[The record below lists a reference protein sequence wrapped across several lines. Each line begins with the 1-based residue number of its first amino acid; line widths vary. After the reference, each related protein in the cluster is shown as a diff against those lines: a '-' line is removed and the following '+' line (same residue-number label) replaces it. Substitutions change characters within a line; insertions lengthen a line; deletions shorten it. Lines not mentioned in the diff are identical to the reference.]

1 MLREEMLRVVSRLL
15 VLIFLV
21 LGYSSVLFAQD
32 FPSRPVTMVI
42 TLTPGDATDVAARA
56 IGDELSKVLKVPVI
70 PLNKPG
76 AATVTGTEFVVN
88 SKKDGYTILFAT
100 AALISSS
107 VLQPDTVS
115 YDLFTSLTPLGLV
128 TQNPFPMVV
137 RSDAPYKNF
146 REMVEYAKKNQGKI
160 RCSTMGL
167 GSVGHFD
174 VEIVNSATGAGIEMV
189 PFKGA
194 TPAIT
199 ALIGGHVEATAVSI
213 GSSISHMRSG
223 AVKAM
228 LTSVRVSEFADV
240 PTLRELGYPQDLLGV
255 WFAFFAPSGI
265 PSDVKAALVSA
276 VGKVAKDP
284 SVGSKLANLGM
295 VQDFESPDKLLER
308 MRVEYKIVKEIAKKS
323 GMIK

>member
-1 MLREEMLRVVSRLL
+1 MLRIVSMLF

-21 LGYSSVLFAQD
+21 LGYTSGPIAQG
-32 FPSRPVTMVI
+32 FPYRPI
-42 TLTPGDATDVAARA
+42 TLVIPMAPGDATDVAARA
-56 IGDELSKVLKVPVI
+56 MADELSKLLKVPVI

-76 AATVTGTEFVVN
+76 AGTVAGNDFVVH

-107 VLQPDTVS
+107 VLQPETVS
-115 YDLFTSLTPLGLV
+115 YDLFNDLTPLSLV
-128 TQNPFPMVV
+128 TQNPFPMVI

-146 REMVEYAKKNQGKI
+146 RGMVEYAKKNPGMI
-160 RCSTMGL
+160 RCSTMGV

-199 ALIGGHVEATAVSI
+199 ALLGGHVEATAVSI
-213 GSSISHMRSG
+213 GSCISQMRSG
-223 AVKAM
+223 AVKAI
-228 LTSVRVSEFADV
+228 LTSVKVSEFSDA
-240 PTLRELGYPQDLLGV
+240 PTLKELGYPQDLLGV

-265 PSDVKAALVSA
+265 PSDAKATLVSA
-276 VGKVAKDP
+276 VEKVAKDP
-284 SVGSKLANLGM
+284 SVASKLANLGM
-295 VQDFESPDKLLER
+295 VQDFEPPEKLLER
-308 MRVEYKIVKEIAKKS
+308 MRAEYKIVKEIAKKS

>member
-1 MLREEMLRVVSRLL
+1 MLRIVSMLF
-15 VLIFLV
+15 VLTFLALAV
-21 LGYSSVLFAQD
+21 PSQPLAQG
-32 FPSRPVTMVI
+32 FPGRPI
-42 TLTPGDATDVAARA
+42 TLVIPMAPGDATDVAARA
-56 IGDELSKVLKVPVI
+56 MADELSKLLKVPII

-76 AATVTGTEFVVN
+76 AGTVAGNDFVVH

-100 AALISSS
+100 AALISSA
-107 VLQPDTVS
+107 VLQPETIS
-115 YDLFTSLTPLGLV
+115 YDLFNDLTPLGLV

-137 RSDAPYKNF
+137 RSDAAYKNF
-146 REMVEYAKKNQGKI
+146 GEMLEYAKKNPGKI
-160 RCSTMGL
+160 RCSTMGV

-199 ALIGGHVEATAVSI
+199 ALLGGHVEATAVSI
-213 GSSISHMRSG
+213 GSCISQMRSG

-228 LTSVRVSEFADV
+228 LTSVKVSEFPDT
-240 PTLRELGYPQDLLGV
+240 PTLKELGYAQDLLGV

-265 PSDVKAALVSA
+265 PSDAKATIVSA
-276 VGKVAKDP
+276 VEKVAKDP
-284 SVGSKLANLGM
+284 SVASKLANLGM
-295 VQDFESPDKLLER
+295 VQDFEPPDKLLER
-308 MRVEYKIVKEIAKKS
+308 MRGEYKIVTEMAKKS

>member
-1 MLREEMLRVVSRLL
+1 M
-15 VLIFLV
+15 
-21 LGYSSVLFAQD
+21 A
-32 FPSRPVTMVI
+32 
-42 TLTPGDATDVAARA
+42 
-56 IGDELSKVLKVPVI
+56 DELTKLLKVPLI

-76 AATVTGTEFVVN
+76 AATVAGNDFVVN

-107 VLQPDTVS
+107 ILRPETVP
-115 YDLFTSLTPLGLV
+115 YDLFKNLTPLALV

-137 RSDAPYKNF
+137 RTDAPYKNF
-146 REMVEYAKKNQGKI
+146 KEMVEYAKKNPGKI
-160 RCSTMGL
+160 RCSTMGV

-174 VEIVNSATGAGIEMV
+174 VEIVNSVTGAGIEMV

-194 TPAIT
+194 TPAVT
-199 ALIGGHVEATAVSI
+199 ALLGGHVEATAVAI

-228 LTSVRVSEFADV
+228 VTSVKVSEFADV
-240 PTLRELGYPQDLLGV
+240 PTLKGLGYPQDLLGV

-265 PSDVKAALVSA
+265 PSDVKATLVSA
-276 VGKVAKDP
+276 IEKVVKDP
-284 SVGSKLANLGM
+284 SVASKLANLGM

-308 MRVEYKIVKEIAKKS
+308 MRAEYKIVEEIAKKS
-323 GMIK
+323 GMTK